1 MGLNMT
7 INSLSSSSAISQIA
21 AYGTFN
27 GSSRISQAGVQQD
40 SSQVSDFG
48 KLMNQLESLQ
58 QSDPEKFK
66 ETTAQIADK
75 LEAAAKEAANSGDS
89 QQASALNDMASK
101 FKTASET
108 GDMPDLRPPGD
119 SGELA
124 GGKQG
129 VGGHHG
135 GPPPMGPPPSSDSDS
150 TSSTTDST
158 TDDSSTDLASSLT
171 AQLLSSY
178 QTQTTD
184 PMSVLTGILKDVFSS
199 TQATTS

>member
-1 MGLNMT
+1 MT

-48 KLMNQLESLQ
+48 KLMKQLESLQ

-66 ETTAQIADK
+66 KTTAQIADK

-89 QQASALNDMASK
+89 RQASALNDMASK

-108 GDMPDLRPPGD
+108 GEMPDLRPPGD
-119 SGELA
+119 LGELA
-124 GGKQG
+124 GGVQG

-135 GPPPMGPPPSSDSDS
+135 GPPPMGPPPSSDNDS

-158 TDDSSTDLASSLT
+158 TDTAGDSSTDLTSSIT
-171 AQLLSSY
+171 AQLLSGY
-178 QTQTTD
+178 QTQSTD

>member
-1 MGLNMT
+1 MKLNMT

-48 KLMNQLESLQ
+48 KLMKQLESLQ

-66 ETTAQIADK
+66 ETTAQIAEK

-89 QQASALNDMASK
+89 RQASALNDMASK

-108 GDMPDLRPPGD
+108 GEMPDLRPPGD
-119 SGELA
+119 LGGQA
-124 GGKQG
+124 GGMQG

-135 GPPPMGPPPSSDSDS
+135 GPPPSSDSDS

-158 TDDSSTDLASSLT
+158 TDTAGDSSTDLASSIT
-171 AQLLSSY
+171 AQLLSGY
-178 QTQTTD
+178 QTQSTD